1 MSKSDEFSD
10 LTHIVIEILRC
21 EIFTF
26 SIHTS
31 INRSMS
37 PIGWRACASSDP
49 ARTVGSSQPG
59 PFEGPFNR
67 AARLTA
73 RIAQDA
79 MPLVEDE
86 ADLVLQV
93 VSTSEQLCLQHAS

>member
-1 MSKSDEFSD
+1 VSKSDEFSD

-37 PIGWRACASSDP
+37 PML
-49 ARTVGSSQPG
+49 ARDVC
-59 PFEGPFNR
+59 R
-67 AARLTA
+67 V
-73 RIAQDA
+73 
-79 MPLVEDE
+79 PLVI
-86 ADLVLQV
+86 VL
-93 VSTSEQLCLQHAS
+93 LQKL

>member
-1 MSKSDEFSD
+1 MEKVKISHLNISITIWVRSENSSDLDTGRRPELKSDEFSD

-37 PIGWRACASSDP
+37 PCAWALFAS
-49 ARTVGSSQPG
+49 
-59 PFEGPFNR
+59 
-67 AARLTA
+67 
-73 RIAQDA
+73 
-79 MPLVEDE
+79 
-86 ADLVLQV
+86 
-93 VSTSEQLCLQHAS
+93 VSPQ